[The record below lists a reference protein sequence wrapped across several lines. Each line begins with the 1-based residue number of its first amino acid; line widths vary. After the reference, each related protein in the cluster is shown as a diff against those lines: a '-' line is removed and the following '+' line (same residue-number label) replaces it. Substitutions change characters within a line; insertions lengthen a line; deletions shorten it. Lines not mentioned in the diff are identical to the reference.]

1 MWKTLRMCF
10 IIEKSNRSNLYSLLF
25 VTLLIAGFMY
35 IASDEHF
42 NNPLVDATSEYQSTS
57 SAISKFQ
64 VVDVEA
70 VEEGG
75 NLFGSLTRLRQAI
88 SLKSAAL
95 KLEKEEILHK
105 ATQRVIKQREDIY
118 LAEDYDIVR
127 DLIPSEIHNE
137 NEKVLVQTL
146 MDKEISYKQDPLD
159 YWQFLLTVFAVIGFA
174 WFPLLSFYTSGIMIE
189 DFRHT
194 SILKGYP
201 VRFDQYVIA
210 KSITKMIMIF
220 SFIALIFIV
229 SLPLIQYKGLGI
241 AEYPVIIYNGTSVAY
256 TIPQYILLCISI
268 MFVIAIFTLLLSIIF
283 NMIFKNM
290 YITLFIQ
297 MLFFFLPIMFP
308 SLVSL
313 LPYNPFNFL
322 NFNMIIEG
330 GQLTLINPVDITFKG
345 GFIVLFI
352 CIAIML
358 VIVQRFLSTGKLK
371 RA

>member
-1 MWKTLRMCF
+1 MWKTLKMCF

-35 IASDEHF
+35 IASDELF
-42 NNPLVDATSEYQSTS
+42 NNPLVDATSEYQSAS

-75 NLFGSLTRLRQAI
+75 NLYGILTRLRQAI
-88 SLKSAAL
+88 AL
-95 KLEKEEILHK
+95 KLAALRLDKEDILYK
-105 ATQRVIKQREDIY
+105 ATERVITQREHVY
-118 LAEDYDIVR
+118 KAEDYEIVR
-127 DLIPSEIHNE
+127 DLIPSKIHSE
-137 NEKVLVQTL
+137 NEKVFVQTL
-146 MDKEISYKQDPLD
+146 SEKEIPYKKESLE
-159 YWQFLLTVFAVIGFA
+159 YWPFLLMIFTFIGFA

-189 DFRHT
+189 DFQHT

-210 KSITKMIMIF
+210 KSVTKMIMII
-220 SFIALIFIV
+220 SFIALIFIA

-241 AEYPVIIYNGTSVAY
+241 SDYPVIVYNGTSVAY
-256 TIPQYILLCISI
+256 TIPQYIILCISI
-268 MFVIAIFTLLLSIIF
+268 MLVIAVFTLLLSIIL

-297 MLFFFLPIMFP
+297 MLLFFLPIMFP
-308 SLVSL
+308 SLISL

-330 GQLTLINPVDITFKG
+330 GPLTLIDPVDITFKG